1 MSTKCAVAAAT
12 LVAVLAGPAFGGD
25 QDLATLLRDSGRY
38 VPDANLPDW
47 DARKVPARGYASA
60 WVVHVPAHAFAAAVT
75 PALRA
80 PIAPA
85 NDFQL
90 QGR

>member
-1 MSTKCAVAAAT
+1 MSAKCAVAAAT
-12 LVAVLAGPAFGGD
+12 LVAALAGPAFGE
-25 QDLATLLRDSGRY
+25 TRILRRRCAAAAAMFRMPTCRSGTR
-38 VPDANLPDW
+38 
-47 DARKVPARGYASA
+47 ARCPPMAMRRPKVL
-60 WVVHVPAHAFAAAVT
+60 HVPAHAFASAVT

-80 PIAPA
+80 PIAPT